1 MPPFNYRN
9 LDELVLDSIFG
20 FILNLPSNY
29 KLLNLLPTPFKT
41 KHWIAL
47 RKVQPTEKEEGEGF
61 YYNFDSNLKGP
72 ERIGTV
78 GISSSSKFL

>member
-1 MPPFNYRN
+1 MPPFNHRN

-47 RKVQPTEKEEGEGF
+47 RKVQPTEKEGEGEGGF

-78 GISSSSKFL
+78 GISSKF